1 MLGCMYQAAQSGN
14 RGATCSSIS
23 VHAFTN
29 HHVSVKNRLIFFH
42 VVVTSVATFAAGH
55 RTIFQQELAAHDVAH
70 RKLLRSVIA
79 WGYGPVTF
87 LARNPARLERVSF
100 NFCGP
105 SWLETLF
112 THMLEQ
118 HGTLAHHAVNLPRDR
133 WLYAGYG
140 IGNLSAGADGRPTL
154 DITYR
159 WRAAPKA
166 FFCQQ
171 TDSLWQATASRSSAS
186 LPWPGQCCLFSFWP
200 WNKPDERLVQAG
212 RCFSQNDTYDRQAAT
227 FCSTLLII
235 KHLEDPITIVISIT
249 LNVIWACIVN
259 RWKQN
264 SSARDLCLHDQLFQV
279 FQCILY
285 FNHSPAKQQQLFFLP
300 PIGRWWG
307 RGHLKKRAIDPG
319 GWPGKTQPC
328 FNGREK
334 RHIAQKKK
342 KNGRKKKKT
351 SLSWTVHTWT
361 LPV

>member
-1 MLGCMYQAAQSGN
+1 MAWICLDACIKQLRAEIEAL
-14 RGATCSSIS
+14 TCSSIS

-166 FFCQQ
+166 SFCQQ

-186 LPWPGQCCLFSFWP
+186 LPWPGQCCP

-212 RCFSQNDTYDRQAAT
+212 RCFSQNDTYDREAAT
-227 FCSTLLII
+227 FCWKKYGARVDMIFYII
-235 KHLEDPITIVISIT
+235 GIYW
-249 LNVIWACIVN
+249 N
-259 RWKQN
+259 
-264 SSARDLCLHDQLFQV
+264 
-279 FQCILY
+279 
-285 FNHSPAKQQQLFFLP
+285 
-300 PIGRWWG
+300 
-307 RGHLKKRAIDPG
+307 
-319 GWPGKTQPC
+319 GKTVALPQQHGFKTSSEQFFKWHWWVC
-328 FNGREK
+328 KVLLHYLMFWS
-334 RHIAQKKK
+334 HIACA
-342 KNGRKKKKT
+342 
-351 SLSWTVHTWT
+351 
-361 LPV
+361 P